1 MQPLGLNRRQMA
13 EYHELLMEPHDFEI
27 RVAVLDMEEKLIGMA
42 AFKDGQVN
50 LQRDGLVKR
59 TATVTLYDPD
69 HSLHLDTD
77 SPFAGA
83 VFADRMI
90 RVRHKVELSDGTDV
104 VATPFVGPVIRIG
117 REGDEV
123 VVECQDKT
131 LLAVNGCQPKTVQ
144 KGQNAVDA
152 IRDIMADCTG
162 ERRFRFPQAHKAR
175 LSRNY
180 SVGWKEEASPWRV
193 CQKIAASIDM
203 QLIYSCDGAL
213 VLRRRPRA
221 VSLSIAEHGRLTG
234 FPRMD
239 YDATGVKNHV
249 RVTGQRKPKKGEKQV
264 KFTETATAKPTHP
277 MAPARLGR
285 HGVPRFLPLL
295 VDDSSIHKDEG
306 AKARANRELR
316 DALPMQVSMEVP
328 SVPFF
333 HLDYGDLIAVRT
345 EFGDAN
351 LPFTSASIPLGL
363 SGDQTVG
370 AVRRVSR
377 PRRRSR

>member
-1 MQPLGLNRRQMA
+1 MQPLGLTARQLA
-13 EYHELLMEPHDFEI
+13 EYHELLMSPHDFEI
-27 RVAVLDMEEKLIGMA
+27 RAAILNMEEKTIGSA
-42 AFKDGQVN
+42 IIKDGQVN

-59 TATVTLYDPD
+59 TATFTFYDPD

-90 RVRHKVELSDGTDV
+90 RVRHRVELADGTEV

-117 REGDEV
+117 REGDELT
-123 VVECQDKT
+123 VECQDKT
-131 LLAVNGCQPKTVQ
+131 MLAVNGCPPKTVQ

-162 ERRFRFPQAHKAR
+162 ERRFRFPRDHKAR
-175 LSRNY
+175 LSKNFT
-180 SVGWKEEASPWRV
+180 VGWKEESSPWRV

-203 QLIYSCDGAL
+203 QLIYSCDGVL

-221 VSLSIAEHGRLTG
+221 VAISITERGRLAG

-239 YDATGVKNHV
+239 YDATSVRNHV

-264 KFTETATAKPTHP
+264 KFTEVATAKPAHP

-285 HGVPRFLPLL
+285 NGVKRFLPLL
-295 VDDSSIHKDEG
+295 IDDSSIHKEEG
-306 AKARANRELR
+306 AEARANRELR
-316 DALPMQVSMEVP
+316 DALPMSVAMEVP

-333 HLDYGDLIAVRT
+333 HLDYGDLIAVST
-345 EFGDAN
+345 DFGDARM
-351 LPFTSASIPLGL
+351 PFTSASIPLGL

-370 AVRRVSR
+370 ATRRVSR